1 MTNHPNRSPRVSRT
15 LSEAVSEYRARHGL
29 TQRALADDFGV
40 PARTVEKWEASGG
53 GQSSMSRVLIACL
66 DRL

>member
-1 MTNHPNRSPRVSRT
+1 MTNHPNRAGDAT
-15 LSEAVSEYRARHGL
+15 LSIALKAYRDRHGL
-29 TQRALADDFGV
+29 TQRALADAFGV

-53 GQSSMSRVLIACL
+53 GASSMSRALIACL